1 MNNIIVFINYFYDN
15 YMHSNYQ
22 PLARSGYFREEVP
35 RSSDPVCVVTDP
47 TANFKWHSLH
57 CGGPEVASFVCELPG
72 IYIIKFIIELI

>member
-1 MNNIIVFINYFYDN
+1 
-15 YMHSNYQ
+15 MHSNYQ

-72 IYIIKFIIELI
+72 NYIIQFNIELI